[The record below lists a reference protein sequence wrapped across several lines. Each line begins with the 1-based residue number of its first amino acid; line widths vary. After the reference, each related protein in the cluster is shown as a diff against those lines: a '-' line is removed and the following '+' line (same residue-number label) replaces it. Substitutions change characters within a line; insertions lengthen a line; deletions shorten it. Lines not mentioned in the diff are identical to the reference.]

1 MQAVFG
7 PEIDTGAVANDT
19 SRRLHAT
26 PCVNAAGG
34 FD

>member
-7 PEIDTGAVANDT
+7 PEIDTGAVAKET

-26 PCVNAAGG
+26 PCVDTAGG